1 MKLWRCPPASTKTF
15 GDCQWWCGDPWV
27 TLPCTGD
34 DTHFFNYTSGTFGT
48 ALAAST
54 LSSPVNASGKGDTLS
69 SASSSHTSTEAAAL
83 ISTPTGAASTHHPFI
98 NTSLSNQSQPQSSR
112 MPTAL
117 GAGIGSALGIL
128 IIGCF
133 LVFLYARRRKLNH
146 EKEPISSSQN
156 SNLKDDIDG
165 LPIELRDTQRPH
177 ETESNR
183 RNEMPGTK
191 AKIVPIFDM

>member
-34 DTHFFNYTSGTFGT
+34 DTHFFNYTSGIFGA

-54 LSSPVNASGKGDTLS
+54 LLSAVNASAKGDTLS
-69 SASSSHTSTEAAAL
+69 SAASRHTSTEAAAL
-83 ISTPTGAASTHHPFI
+83 ISTSTGAASTNHAST
-98 NTSLSNQSQPQSSR
+98 NAGLSDQSQPQSSR

-117 GAGIGSALGIL
+117 GAGIGSALGI
-128 IIGCF
+128 IACF

-165 LPIELRDTQRPH
+165 PPIELRDTQRPH
-177 ETESNR
+177 EIDSNG

-191 AKIVPIFDM
+191 AKIVPVLDM